1 MVKPAQ
7 LPKFKFSSDSK
18 CFEKFEISQFWTF
31 LSINYS
37 RPIYTCIFCPTSLDL
52 KQVCRIYFLQTTKN
66 LPKTSKNFQRQENS
80 NIQIASQIDNCQIFK
95 FCYYTSVWMPNLKLQ
110 YLNELKVMCMPLR
123 INFCECG
130 LNSWICFTDT
140 TDNVMN
146 KVRTHIEKVVEN
158 HFQMI
163 LDIDNDFKS
172 QILALFLALF
182 GQNLSNFESVFQ
194 TLPTMLWTK
203 FERILKKWSKV

>member
-110 YLNELKVMCMPLR
+110 YLNELKVSNVHAVTYQFLWMWAK
-123 INFCECG
+123 F
-130 LNSWICFTDT
+130 LNLFYRHNRQCDEQSY
-140 TDNVMN
+140 
-146 KVRTHIEKVVEN
+146 IEKVVEN

-172 QILALFLALF
+172 QILALFGTF
-182 GQNLSNFESVFQ
+182 W
-194 TLPTMLWTK
+194 PK
-203 FERILKKWSKV
+203 FN